1 MKSRKLKYLA
11 ALTLFAAM
19 PAALASSKLYV
30 DGVNGSDHNNCKSP
44 HAACKTIGHAI
55 ALASRGDFISVA
67 AAIYQENLGIPFS
80 LTIVGSGAT
89 RTIVDGGGVASVVL
103 NLNPKA
109 HVTLSQ
115 MTMRN
120 GGGEGDGGGIYN
132 CFSTL
137 TIINSILS
145 GNSATSGKGNFGY
158 GGAIYN
164 CPGSTMTIINT
175 TFTKNSAENG
185 GAICNGGTLTINNST
200 FKENIARHRRGAGI
214 RNYGTLTINNSTFSG
229 NRAPHGIGGAIHNG
243 QLFGATGILVMNNS
257 TISGNTVGEG
267 QGGGIFNLNGATAV
281 LQNNIIA
288 NNTGGNCYGK
298 HSVTSKGYNLSSD
311 GTCNFRGIGDLNDA
325 APKLGRLR
333 YNGGPT
339 QTMALLQGSPAI
351 DSGNPNG
358 CTDGQ
363 GHLLKTD
370 QRGKLRPDKED
381 HGAGC
386 DRGAFERQTD

>member
-1 MKSRKLKYLA
+1 MKFRKLICTAAVTMLA
-11 ALTLFAAM
+11 AV
-19 PAALASSKLYV
+19 PAALASSKWYV

-44 HAACKTIGHAI
+44 QTACKTIGHAI

-67 AAIYQENLGIPFS
+67 AATYPENLGIPFS

-89 RTIVDGGGVASVVL
+89 RTIVDGGGAASVVL
-103 NLNPKA
+103 NLNPKS

-120 GGGEGDGGGIYN
+120 GGGQGDGGGIYN
-132 CFSTL
+132 CFSTV
-137 TIINSILS
+137 TIVDSILS
-145 GNSATSGKGNFGY
+145 KNSATSGKGNFGY

-175 TFTKNSAENG
+175 TFIKNSAENG
-185 GAICNGGTLTINNST
+185 GAICNGGRLTINNST
-200 FKENIARHRRGAGI
+200 FSENIARHRRGGGI
-214 RNYGTLTINNSTFSG
+214 RNYGILTINNSTFSG
-229 NRAPHGIGGAIHNG
+229 NRAAHGIGGAIHNG
-243 QLFGATGILVMNNS
+243 QLFGATGMLVLNNS
-257 TISGNTVGEG
+257 TVSGNSVGEG
-267 QGGGIFNLNGATAV
+267 QGGGIFNLNGATAI

-288 NNTGGNCYGK
+288 SNTGGNCYGE
-298 HSVTSKGYNLSSD
+298 HSVTSNGYNLSSD
-311 GTCNFRGIGDLNDA
+311 GTCKFRSVGDLNNTDA
-325 APKLGRLR
+325 NLGRLR

-358 CTDGQ
+358 CTDGH

-370 QRGKLRPDKED
+370 QRAKPRPDKED
-381 HGAGC
+381 HGVGC
-386 DRGAFERQTD
+386 DRGAFERQSD